1 MVSIIVVSAVLIVG
15 FFVVTRLMSGEN
27 RENRRP
33 QQDSAGSGYAST
45 DGGYSDT
52 GAHDKSHD
60 TIDDG
65 GSTDSGGSD
74 SGGGDSGGGG
84 DGGGGGD

>member
-1 MVSIIVVSAVLIVG
+1 MVSIMVVGAVLLVG
-15 FFVVTRLMSGEN
+15 FFVVTRLMSGES

-52 GAHDKSHD
+52 TAHDKSHD
-60 TIDDG
+60 SNDEGD
-65 GSTDSGGSD
+65 STDSGGSD

-84 DGGGGGD
+84 DGGGGD

>member
-1 MVSIIVVSAVLIVG
+1 MVSIIVAGVVLLAG

-45 DGGYSDT
+45 DGGYSGTSDP
-52 GAHDKSHD
+52 DKSD
-60 TIDDG
+60 DSIDDG
-65 GSTDSGGSD
+65 GSGDSGGGD

>member
-1 MVSIIVVSAVLIVG
+1 MLSIIVVGAVLIVV
-15 FFVVTRLMSGEN
+15 FLVVAGRGQETSSRN
-27 RENRRP
+27 R
-33 QQDSAGSGYAST
+33 DTGASGYAST

-52 GAHDKSHD
+52 SAHDKSHD
-60 TIDDG
+60 SNDDG

-84 DGGGGGD
+84 DGGGGD